1 MNILYDHQAF
11 SSFAYGGVSRIFF
24 ELLNSYSKDPKV
36 TFRLSLKYTDNE
48 YLKNAEWDVDV
59 RPFLKRIPY
68 KASLGLPV
76 HAARNIIVKQINN
89 YRKNENRRYSEKII
103 GRGEYDIFH
112 PTYYDPY
119 FLDYLHNK
127 PFVVT
132 VYDMIYELFPEYY
145 PSTQKFLDG
154 KSLLLNKAAKIIA
167 ISETT
172 KKDLIKI
179 YRLPNEKIEVV
190 YLASSLKI
198 RADTRHSKT
207 EELEFPERYLLYV
220 GNRALYK
227 NFLFFVESILP
238 LLSQD
243 KTLSLICAG
252 GKDFTQAE
260 KLLFHTWGVKH
271 KLHYVSVNDAIL
283 TSLYTNALAFV
294 FPSLYE
300 GFGIP
305 ILEAFACNC
314 PVLIS
319 NTSSLP
325 EIAGNACLSF
335 DPKDKTS
342 IIDVV
347 NQVLSDKALRED
359 LCNKG
364 KERVNSF
371 SWERTAMETKRLYES
386 ILK

>member
-1 MNILYDHQAF
+1 M
-11 SSFAYGGVSRIFF
+11 
-24 ELLNSYSKDPKV
+24 
-36 TFRLSLKYTDNE
+36 
-48 YLKNAEWDVDV
+48 KNAEWDVDV

-68 KASLGLPV
+68 KVSLGLPV

-89 YRKNENRRYSEKII
+89 YRKSENRRYSEKII

-119 FLDYLHNK
+119 FLDFLHNK
-127 PFVVT
+127 PFVLT

-154 KSLLLNKAAKIIA
+154 KSLLLNKAVKIIA

-172 KKDLIKI
+172 KKDLIKL

-198 RADTRHSKT
+198 RTDTQHSKT

-243 KTLSLICAG
+243 KTLFLICAG

-314 PVLIS
+314 PVIIS

-342 IIDVV
+342 IIDAV

-359 LCNKG
+359 LCKKG
-364 KERVNSF
+364 QERVNSF
-371 SWERTAMETKRLYES
+371 SWGRTAKETKRLYES